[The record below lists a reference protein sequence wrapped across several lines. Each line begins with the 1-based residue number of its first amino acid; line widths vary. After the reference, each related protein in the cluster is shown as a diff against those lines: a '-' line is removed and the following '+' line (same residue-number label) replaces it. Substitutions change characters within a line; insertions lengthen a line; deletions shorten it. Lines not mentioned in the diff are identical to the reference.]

1 MNGRMRKGAGFGH
14 LAKYVLGTL
23 GNFTHNCRYLS
34 NREVLLFT
42 DQVGALQCALYLRL
56 FDVGMSRRAT
66 DGHESLV
73 YCCGAQHKGSP
84 WPKNIS
90 CLKYRENKIDL
101 VADL

>member
-42 DQVGALQCALYLRL
+42 DQVGALQCALSSADLRL
-56 FDVGMSRRAT
+56 FDVGCPGGQRTDMSHLFIANT
-66 DGHESLV
+66 GT
-73 YCCGAQHKGSP
+73 GSP
-84 WPKNIS
+84 WPK
-90 CLKYRENKIDL
+90 KY
-101 VADL
+101 